1 MVTCSPVDTSTSIS
15 RGDGSSVISLARPIR
30 RLVSPLMADTTT
42 TTWLPCCWNLATL
55 AATASIRSTVPTEV
69 PPYFWT
75 ISAIKVRRVRSWLK
89 KARYCTS
96 IAPAFH
102 VGRRITLLPPRLLL
116 LPGPH
121 SARPG
126 YCHHPAPCR
135 HDRRPCRPASRTP
148 GAPAHRH

>member
-30 RLVSPLMADTTT
+30 RLVSPLMAETTT

-102 VGRRITLLPPRLLL
+102 VGRRITLLPPRLR
-116 LPGPH
+116 LPPARH
-121 SARPG
+121 SGRRDC
-126 YCHHPAPCR
+126 YHRPAPCR
-135 HDRRPCRPASRTP
+135 HDRHRRRPASRRP
-148 GAPAHRH
+148 GAPVRRH